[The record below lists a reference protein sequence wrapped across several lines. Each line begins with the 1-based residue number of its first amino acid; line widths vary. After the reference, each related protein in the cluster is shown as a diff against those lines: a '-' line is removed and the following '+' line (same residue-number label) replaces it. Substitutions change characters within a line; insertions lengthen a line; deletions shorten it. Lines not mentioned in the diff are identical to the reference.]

1 MRLIQL
7 TGPADRRLAVVDG
20 EQLRLLRTYQSVHA
34 LASAALGASLHLAQ
48 AAEQDLSGDSLEYP
62 EIYAGKSQ
70 WRILP
75 AVDHPGEPARCL
87 VSGTGLSH
95 IRSAANRQA
104 MHAAG
109 AQITDSMRMY
119 QWGLEGGRPAPG
131 VPGVSP

>member
-1 MRLIQL
+1 MTMRLIQL
-7 TGPADRRLAVVDG
+7 TGPPGRRLAVVDG
-20 EQLRLLRTYQSVHA
+20 EQLSLLRTHQSVHA
-34 LASAALGASLHLAQ
+34 LATAALEAVLPLGQ
-48 AAEQDLSGDSLEYP
+48 AAEQDLTGDSLAYA
-62 EIYAGKSQ
+62 EIYAGTSE

-109 AQITDSMRMY
+109 EQITDSMRMY
-119 QWGLEGGRPAPG
+119 QWGLEGG
-131 VPGVSP
+131 